1 MVGKHMDRTEYAN
14 LDINALKSKQWQV
27 VVGTRQKMN
36 GELGNIIE
44 TVKPFKQSVPKPLRK
59 AVPVT
64 DDIADPFDE

>member
-1 MVGKHMDRTEYAN
+1 
-14 LDINALKSKQWQV
+14 

-59 AVPVT
+59 AVPVV
-64 DDIADPFDE
+64 DDISDPFDAD